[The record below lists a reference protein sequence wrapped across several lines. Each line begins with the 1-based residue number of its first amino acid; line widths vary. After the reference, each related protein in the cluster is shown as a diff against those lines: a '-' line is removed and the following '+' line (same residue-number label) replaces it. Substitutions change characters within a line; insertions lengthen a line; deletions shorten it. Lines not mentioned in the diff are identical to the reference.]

1 MSFLT
6 NLASAFKGG
15 GGHSHVPLDR
25 FGGRGFVS
33 PWATAFDSAPQAYG
47 RLPQFDYAS
56 AVSQGYLANPVAQR
70 SVRIVA
76 EGVGGAP
83 LCAEDAALE
92 RLVTRSCGTTP
103 LLEVISAQLLLH
115 GNAYV
120 QVIRDAAGA
129 PIADAFARLLAETA
143 PVTRQGLERWVTAGV
158 ITEWPS
164 RPADR
169 DELLAWVLERAAEPG
184 ESLGER
190 ELTERLAALGH
201 DPVALRRALVDA
213 QLVTRTVD
221 GSTYRRS

>member
-1 MSFLT
+1 MS
-6 NLASAFKGG
+6 NQW
-15 GGHSHVPLDR
+15 R
-25 FGGRGFVS
+25 R
-33 PWATAFDSAPQAYG
+33 
-47 RLPQFDYAS
+47 
-56 AVSQGYLANPVAQR
+56 VA
-70 SVRIVA
+70 
-76 EGVGGAP
+76 
-83 LCAEDAALE
+83 AALDNPDRRRVYAE
-92 RLVTRSCGTTP
+92 AVLGLSGEPSTRREKSLAALREAG
-103 LLEVISAQLLLH
+103 LL
-115 GNAYV
+115 
-120 QVIRDAAGA
+120 DAAGA

-213 QLVTRTVD
+213 ELVTRTID